1 MIARKSLYAL
11 HYSNFVDELYFRS
24 LGHLVDGSS
33 QNQSIFLDVNQRDDV
48 EDDDVEA
55 SMASLAQ
62 TKHIVPI
69 C

>member
-33 QNQSIFLDVNQRDDV
+33 QNQSIFLDVNQR
-48 EDDDVEA
+48 
-55 SMASLAQ
+55 MMLKTMTWKRQWLPLAQ